1 MPNHRE
7 SSSYRSLIS
16 LPAEINF
23 LVEGRVDAAIA
34 RRLISHVGGTPGLEK
49 IAGGKSKLD
58 PLLARYRQS
67 AARLPWLI
75 MRDLDHDAEC
85 GPSLKERL
93 LPDSAE
99 LLCFRIVVREAEAWL
114 MYDVEAL
121 SSFLKVSER
130 LIPRN
135 PEGLDDAKL
144 TLVNLA
150 RRSRSSSIRTAMT
163 PRPSSGATE
172 GPEFSASLAA
182 FVTEFWRP
190 EVAAEVDDR
199 SSLARA
205 VRCLAALT
213 ARADI
218 GQQQT

>member
-1 MPNHRE
+1 
-7 SSSYRSLIS
+7 LIS

-34 RRLISHVGGTPGLEK
+34 RRLISHVGAIPGLEK

-58 PLLARYRQS
+58 PLLSRYHQS

-85 GPSLKERL
+85 GPSLKQRL
-93 LPDSAE
+93 LPTPAE

-121 SSFLKVSER
+121 ASFLKISDR

-135 PEGLDDAKL
+135 PENLDDAKL

-150 RRSRSSSIRTAMT
+150 RRSKSSSIRTAMT
-163 PRPSSGATE
+163 PRSSSGATE

-182 FVTEFWRP
+182 FVDELWRP
-190 EVAAEVDDR
+190 DVAVGVDNH
-199 SSLARA
+199 SSLART
-205 VRCLAALT
+205 VRCLAVLS
-213 ARADI
+213 ARVDLL
-218 GQQQT
+218 QHQP